1 MHGTSYD
8 DDPRGVDLLV
18 SPVRRALVDVLAAHR
33 PDPDDLPGL
42 TAAQLATELE
52 LHVSTVRFHV
62 DQLVAAGLLEAEFT
76 ARFGVGR
83 PRKIY
88 RVAPG
93 SLSEERDAEAL
104 KKLTALLV
112 GTFTSGV
119 TPEEAG
125 RRWAQDNVPH
135 VEGPGASTPG
145 EWLGKVGRMVD
156 VLEEWGYTP
165 ELTTSRGGRTTTVD
179 LHHCP
184 FLDLARSSPAVVCG
198 VHRGII
204 VGALGQL
211 GEEAV
216 DVSLQPFVGPALCQ
230 AHITTRMPFRG
241 RDRSPE
247 GTPRPSHPTHHTI
260 PNSV

>member
-1 MHGTSYD
+1 MAATVHD
-8 DDPRGVDLLV
+8 DDPKGVDLLV
-18 SPVRRALVDVLAAHR
+18 SPVRRALVDALAAHR
-33 PDPDDLPGL
+33 PETEGPPGL

-93 SLSEERDAEAL
+93 SLSDERGAEAL

-119 TPEEAG
+119 TPEVAG
-125 RRWAQDNVPH
+125 RRWAQDNVPL
-135 VEGPGASTPG
+135 VEGAASTPG

-165 ELTTSRGGRTTTVD
+165 ELTTSQGGRTTTVD

-204 VGALGQL
+204 VGALEQL

-216 DVSLQPFVGPALCQ
+216 EVSLQPFVGPDLCR

-241 RDRSPE
+241 RDRNSADRAQPSSP
-247 GTPRPSHPTHHTI
+247 TLPTI
-260 PNSV
+260 PKSV

>member
-1 MHGTSYD
+1 MAISVSD

-18 SPVRRALVDVLAAHR
+18 SPVRRALVDALAAHR
-33 PDPDDLPGL
+33 PQSEGPPGL

-62 DQLVAAGLLEAEFT
+62 DQLVASGLLEAEFT

-119 TPEEAG
+119 TPEVAG
-125 RRWAQDNVPH
+125 RRWAQDNVPL
-135 VEGPGASTPG
+135 VEGSAASTPG

-165 ELTTSRGGRTTTVD
+165 ELTTSRGGRTATVD

-198 VHRGII
+198 VHRGVIA
-204 VGALGQL
+204 GALEQL

-230 AHITTRMPFRG
+230 AHITTRMPFRE
-241 RDRSPE
+241 RDRNSKD
-247 GTPRPSHPTHHTI
+247 GPRTSGPTLPTL
-260 PNSV
+260 PKSV